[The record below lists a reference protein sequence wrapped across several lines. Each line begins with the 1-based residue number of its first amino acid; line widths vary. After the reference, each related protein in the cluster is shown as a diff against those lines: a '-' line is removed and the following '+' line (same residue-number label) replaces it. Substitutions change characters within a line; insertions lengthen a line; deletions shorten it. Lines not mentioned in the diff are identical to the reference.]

1 MVCKT
6 NKLPVFFN
14 TKDSISVEQK
24 SNVIYKI
31 TRPCCFQKYVGKTDR
46 ILITRLDEHGSNVE

>member
-1 MVCKT
+1 M
-6 NKLPVFFN
+6 FFN

-31 TRPCCFQKYVGKTDR
+31 TRPGCFQKYVGKTDR
-46 ILITRLDEHGSNVE
+46 ILITRLDEHGTKVE